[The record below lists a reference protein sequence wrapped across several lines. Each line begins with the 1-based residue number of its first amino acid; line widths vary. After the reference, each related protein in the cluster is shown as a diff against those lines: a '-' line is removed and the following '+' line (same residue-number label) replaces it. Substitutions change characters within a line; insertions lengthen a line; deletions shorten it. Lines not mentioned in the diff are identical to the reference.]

1 MTQWI
6 YVLELVGYWT
16 GNDIIVGIYSF
27 FPAFSKQKTEEQKN
41 RITSTPLWLC
51 CDNQQ
56 QHMSKYMRITVKKN
70 RGGNPC
76 VTSGLKRME
85 ILCLPK
91 KEWSRTE
98 IYIIGKEINIWSAST
113 RLMTE
118 SSLIEFQT
126 SHLLNIIR
134 ITLVLFHIERFKV
147 ASLFCL
153 GQNKGQT
160 NR

>member
-1 MTQWI
+1 MTQRI

-27 FPAFSKQKTEEQKN
+27 FPAFSKQKTEKRQNPYDYVVTINNNTWVNTWE
-41 RITSTPLWLC
+41 LLL
-51 CDNQQ
+51 
-56 QHMSKYMRITVKKN
+56 KKQ
-70 RGGNPC
+70 GEKPC

-85 ILCLPK
+85 NLCLPK
-91 KEWSRTE
+91 KEWPRTE

-153 GQNKGQT
+153 GQNKGQK